1 MDAVHKSC
9 LRPCGALSLVTC
21 VKRVSWGKGG
31 RESERER
38 EREKLTNKKKER
50 KQERKKE
57 RKNDTQDIDF
67 KGRPTYIYT
76 HTCKE
81 YVQVRT

>member
-38 EREKLTNKKKER
+38 EREKLTNRKKER

-57 RKNDTQDIDF
+57 RHTGHRLQ
-67 KGRPTYIYT
+67 RQAYIYIHT
-76 HTCKE
+76 HL
-81 YVQVRT
+81 